1 MLLSSVYIIA
11 GLLLL
16 VKGGDYLVTSSVA
29 IAQRLHLSPLIIGIT
44 VIGFGTSM
52 PELCVSL
59 QAAIAH
65 TSGIALGNVTGS
77 NICNIA
83 LILGITAIIHP
94 APASRGILRRTIP
107 SLIIAMMLLIVFAY
121 TGTIQR
127 WMGILMFALIIFQMT
142 LEIRT
147 AKQMPE
153 AAEACNQQQA
163 ETTGVCV
170 SKQKR
175 QNEACT
181 SKQAQTTAVPG
192 SDASDPKQT
201 KTSSGITKN
210 IMVAAISIAA
220 MIFGSSILVKGATHL
235 ATIAGTS
242 MGADPKDIERI
253 IALTIV
259 AVGTSLPEL
268 CASVIAARRGDTD
281 MAIGNIAGSGIF
293 NILCVVG
300 ASSAIAPISNAW
312 ESFYPDYITQLV
324 LCLLLWLFLFTKR
337 TLERWEGFVFLALY
351 VAYISFITLSID

>member
-1 MLLSSVYIIA
+1 MLLSSVCIII

-94 APASRGILRRTIP
+94 APASRSILRRTIP
-107 SLIIAMMLLIVFAY
+107 SLIIAMLLLIAFAY

-127 WMGILMFALIIFQMT
+127 WMGILMFALIIFLMAM
-142 LEIRT
+142 EIRT
-147 AKQMPE
+147 SKQTPE
-153 AAEACNQQQA
+153 ATDACNQQRA
-163 ETTGVCV
+163 KTTGACV
-170 SKQKR
+170 SKLTKQD
-175 QNEACT
+175 EACT
-181 SKQAQTTAVPG
+181 SKQALTTATPG
-192 SDASDPKQT
+192 NDASSPKQT

-235 ATIAGTS
+235 AT
-242 MGADPKDIERI
+242 DRK
-253 IALTIV
+253 
-259 AVGTSLPEL
+259 
-268 CASVIAARRGDTD
+268 SV
-281 MAIGNIAGSGIF
+281 
-293 NILCVVG
+293 V
-300 ASSAIAPISNAW
+300 
-312 ESFYPDYITQLV
+312 
-324 LCLLLWLFLFTKR
+324 
-337 TLERWEGFVFLALY
+337 
-351 VAYISFITLSID
+351 

>member
-1 MLLSSVYIIA
+1 MPNCIEKTTMLISVIYIIA

-16 VKGGDYLVTSSVA
+16 IKGGDYLVTSSVA

-59 QAAIAH
+59 QAAISH

-94 APASRGILRRTIP
+94 APASSGILKRTIP
-107 SLIIAMMLLIVFAY
+107 SLVIAMLLLLAFAY

-127 WMGILMFALIIFQMT
+127 WMGILMFALIIVQMT
-142 LEIRT
+142 MEIRT
-147 AKQMPE
+147 
-153 AAEACNQQQA
+153 
-163 ETTGVCV
+163 
-170 SKQKR
+170 SKQTP
-175 QNEACT
+175 QASEAGLPQ
-181 SKQAQTTAVPG
+181 QAQTATTVG
-192 SDASDPKQT
+192 GG
-201 KTSSGITKN
+201 TSSQGLSCASVSMAKN
-210 IMVAAISIAA
+210 AIIATVSIAA
-220 MIFGSSILVKGATHL
+220 MIIGSSILVKGATHL

-242 MGADPKDIERI
+242 LGIDPKDVERI

-268 CASVIAARRGDTD
+268 CASVIAARRGETD

-293 NILCVVG
+293 NILCVIG
-300 ASSAIAPISNAW
+300 ASSAIAPISDAW
-312 ESFYPDYITQLV
+312 HSFYIDYVVQLA

-337 TLERWEGFVFLALY
+337 TLERWEGFVFLAIY
-351 VAYISFITLSID
+351 ITYISFITLSIN